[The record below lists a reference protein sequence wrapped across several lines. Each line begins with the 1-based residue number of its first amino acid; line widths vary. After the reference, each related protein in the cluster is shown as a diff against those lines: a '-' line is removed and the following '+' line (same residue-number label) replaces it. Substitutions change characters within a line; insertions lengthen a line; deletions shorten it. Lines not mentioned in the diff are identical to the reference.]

1 MVGLR
6 SEYLISRNN
15 AIASLIEIR
24 KKPVGPRN
32 GGKKRTKEALT
43 VTERH
48 CATTSRTF
56 RIPPLVVCLVV
67 KRISG
72 HICDETRV
80 ILHAVTNTE
89 HAKTVTAII
98 IRSNMRLFEEL
109 LGNTMNVVCGP
120 PSQSR
125 SIDKMR
131 SRYVYSY
138 SSTL

>member
-15 AIASLIEIR
+15 AIPLLNETR
-24 KKPVGPRN
+24 KKPVWPRN
-32 GGKKRTKEALT
+32 GGKKLGREALK

-48 CATTSRTF
+48 CATKSRTF
-56 RIPPLVVCLVV
+56 RIPPLVACLVV

-72 HICDETRV
+72 HIYNETRV
-80 ILHAVTNTE
+80 VLE
-89 HAKTVTAII
+89 
-98 IRSNMRLFEEL
+98 SFLE
-109 LGNTMNVVCGP
+109 NVVYAP

-125 SIDKMR
+125 CIEKMR